1 MNIEEIK
8 RYLPHRYPFLMIDR
22 VEELVVNSHIIALKY
37 VSVNESFFQGHFPNM
52 SIMPG
57 VLTLEAM
64 AQAAGILS
72 SKTIGQEIDGD
83 TIYLL
88 AGAEKVRYKKPIIP
102 GDCIKINLKILRV
115 RGSIWQYHGLASVD
129 DKIACEATIYC
140 TGAKKSDFYEGLDK
154 R

>member
-22 VEELVVNSHIIALKY
+22 VEELEVNSHIIAYKN
-37 VSVNESFFQGHFPNM
+37 VSYNESFFQGHFPNI

-72 SKTIGQEIDGD
+72 SKTIGQEIDGE

-88 AGAEKVRYKKPIIP
+88 VGAEKVRYKKPIVP
-102 GDCIKINLKILRV
+102 GDCIKITLKILRV
-115 RGSIWQYHGLASVD
+115 KSGIWQYHGIASVE
-129 DKIACEATIYC
+129 DKTACEATIYC
-140 TGAKKSDFYEGLDK
+140 KGAQKTDFFNSTIK
-154 R
+154 